1 MFELTIKGEVYQFNF
16 GMGFLREINKFAK
29 TPVEG
34 VKGLE
39 QGVGLRY
46 RVGGL
51 LDGDPEALVDVLDI
65 ANKTEKPRVT
75 RAMLDSYIDS
85 LETDIAALFAEV
97 LDFLSESNATKKV
110 TAELKEM
117 AELEE
122 MKKEAQIAEVKA
134 AIQKK

>member
-1 MFELTIKGEVYQFNF
+1 MLELTIKGEVYQFNF

-75 RAMLDSYIDS
+75 RPLLDSYIDS
-85 LETDIAALFAEV
+85 PETNIEALFAEV

-110 TAELKEM
+110 TAELQEM
-117 AELEE
+117 ANLE
-122 MKKEAQIAEVKA
+122 MLKKEAQIAEVKA

>member
-16 GMGFLREINKFAK
+16 GMGFLREINKVAK

-39 QGVGLRY
+39 QGMGLRF

-75 RAMLDSYIDS
+75 RALLDSHIDDPD
-85 LETDIAALFAEV
+85 TDIEALFAEV
-97 LDFLSESNATKKV
+97 LDFLSTSNATKKV
-110 TAELKEM
+110 TADLQEM
-117 AELEE
+117 AALEQ